1 MLGMKNLKIGTKI
14 VIAPL
19 IGVVFLFLLA
29 VFSNNALKSSKYT
42 LNEIVDVKFKMYKES
57 SSLLRDINLFNSA
70 VYKIFSYVSSGLE
83 KEKAEKEKLILEEL
97 KVKIDKRLKAINKAA
112 YLDEKNKKIFKNL
125 AEDLDEYNDAITGA
139 LTMLTISAMQ
149 SVPGQPVNMNVSMPM
164 LAVTDELFLKINNVI
179 TNINKEADA
188 QNEISHED
196 ALFKIDSTLN
206 TLYSIIIISLILS
219 IIMIIAVT
227 KAIKKPLKNFEEGLL
242 DFFKYVNNEVDEAKL
257 IKIDC
262 TDELGIMAKVVNDN
276 IIKIKNGIEED
287 KVLIASAINEAS
299 RAKLG
304 FLDARILGDTSNPAL
319 HQLRDVINEMLEA
332 VESNIKSAVDV
343 MSQYSS
349 YDYRAKIDIANME
362 GDLKTLCHDINNM
375 GTAVT
380 SMLVENKKIG
390 LTLTS
395 NAQNLSFNVDSLTT
409 SANNQA
415 ANLEET
421 AAAVEEITSNMQ
433 NSSEY
438 ISKMASYANEV
449 SKSVLEGQELANKTA
464 ISMDNINE
472 QTNAIADAI
481 TVIDQI
487 AFQTNILSLNAAVE
501 AATAGEAGKGF
512 AVVAQEVRNLAS
524 RSADAA
530 KEIKEL
536 VVNAT
541 SKTND
546 GKIISAEMIEG
557 YNKLNSNIHNT
568 LELISNVSDSSK
580 EQLSAIEQIN
590 DAVNTLDKAT
600 QENASSAGATNTIAQ
615 EVNSIAQKVVEHTN
629 DKEFHGK

>member
-1 MLGMKNLKIGTKI
+1 MLGIKNLKIGTKI
-14 VIAPL
+14 IVAPL

-29 VFSNNALKSSKYT
+29 VFSNNALQSNKYT
-42 LNEIVDVKFKMYKES
+42 LNEIVDVKFQMYKES

-70 VYKIFSYVSSGLE
+70 VYKVFSYVSSGLE
-83 KEKAEKEKLILEEL
+83 KEKAQKEKEVLETL
-97 KVKIDKRLKAINKAA
+97 KAKIDKRLKAINKAS
-112 YLDEKNKKIFKNL
+112 YLDKKNKKIFKEL
-125 AEDLDEYNDAITGA
+125 AADLEEYNDAITGA
-139 LTMLTISAMQ
+139 LTMLDISAMQ

-179 TNINKEADA
+179 TNINKEADT
-188 QNEISHED
+188 QNKISHED
-196 ALFKIDSTLN
+196 ALLKIDSTLN
-206 TLYSIIIISLILS
+206 TLYTIIIISLLSS
-219 IIMIIAVT
+219 IIMIIIVT
-227 KAIKKPLKNFEEGLL
+227 KAIKKPLQDFENGLL

-257 IKIDC
+257 INIDC
-262 TDELGIMAKVVNDN
+262 ADELGIMAQVVNNN
-276 IIKIKNGIEED
+276 IVKIKDGIEED
-287 KVLIASAINEAS
+287 KVLIDSAITEAN

-304 FLDARILGDTSNPAL
+304 FMDARILGDTSNPAL

-332 VESNIKSAVDV
+332 VENNIKSAVDV
-343 MSQYSS
+343 LSQYSN
-349 YDYRAKIDIANME
+349 YDYRATIDTSKMD
-362 GDLKTLCHDINNM
+362 GDLKSLCSDINNM
-375 GTAVT
+375 GSAVT
-380 SMLVENKKIG
+380 AMLIENKKIG
-390 LTLTS
+390 LTLIS
-395 NAQNLSFNVDSLTT
+395 NAQNLSLNVDSLTT

-438 ISKMASYANEV
+438 ISKMASYATEV
-449 SKSVLEGQELANKTA
+449 SNSVLEGQELANKTA
-464 ISMDNINE
+464 VSMDKINE

-512 AVVAQEVRNLAS
+512 AVVAQEVRNLAA

-530 KEIKEL
+530 REIKEL
-536 VVNAT
+536 VENAT

-546 GKIISAEMIEG
+546 GKNISSNMIEG
-557 YNKLNSNIHNT
+557 YNTLNSNIHNT

-590 DAVNTLDKAT
+590 DVVNTLDKAT

-615 EVNSIAQKVVEHTN
+615 EVNSIAQKVVTHTN
-629 DKEFHGK
+629 DKEFDGK

>member
-1 MLGMKNLKIGTKI
+1 MLGIKNLKIGTKI
-14 VIAPL
+14 VVAPL
-19 IGVVFLFLLA
+19 IGLIFLFLLA
-29 VFSNNALKSSKYT
+29 GFTNNALKSSKFT
-42 LNEIVDVKFKMYKES
+42 LNEIVDVKFQMYKES
-57 SSLLRDINLFNSA
+57 SRLLRDINLFNST

-83 KEKAEKEKLILEEL
+83 KEKAQKEKETLETL
-97 KVKIDKRLKAINKAA
+97 KIKIDKRLKSINKASF
-112 YLDEKNKKIFKNL
+112 LDTKNKKVFKQL
-125 AEDLDEYNDAITGA
+125 AIDLDEYNDAIVGA
-139 LTMLTISAMQ
+139 LTMLDISAMQ

-164 LAVTDELFLKINNVI
+164 LTVTDELFLKINNDI
-179 TNINKEADA
+179 TNINKEADK
-188 QNEISHED
+188 QNKISHED
-196 ALFKIDSTLN
+196 ALLKIDTTLM
-206 TLYSIIIISLILS
+206 TLYTIIMVSLVLS
-219 IIMIIAVT
+219 VIMIILVT
-227 KAIKKPLKNFEEGLL
+227 KAIKKPLLSFQEGLL
-242 DFFKYVNNEVDEAKL
+242 EFFKYVNNEVEEAKL

-262 TDELGIMAKVVNDN
+262 TDELGVMAKLVNNN
-276 IIKIKNGIEED
+276 IEKIQSGIEED
-287 KVLIASAINEAS
+287 KVLIDSAITEAN

-304 FLDARILGDTSNPAL
+304 YLDARILGDTSNPSL

-332 VESNIKSAVDV
+332 VEENIKSAVGV
-343 MSQYSS
+343 LSQYTA
-349 YDYRAKIDIANME
+349 YDYRAKIDTSKME
-362 GDLKTLCHDINNM
+362 GDLKALCSDINSM
-375 GTAVT
+375 GSAVT

-390 LTLTS
+390 LNLTS
-395 NAQNLSFNVDSLTT
+395 NAKNLSSNVDSLTT

-438 ISKMASYANEV
+438 ILKMTSYANEV
-449 SKSVLEGQELANKTA
+449 SNSVKDGQELANKTA
-464 ISMDNINE
+464 DSMDKINE

-512 AVVAQEVRNLAS
+512 AVVAQEVRNLAA

-530 KEIKEL
+530 REIKEL
-536 VVNAT
+536 VENAT

-546 GKIISAEMIEG
+546 GKNISTDMIAG

-568 LELISNVSDSSK
+568 LELISNVSSSSK
-580 EQLSAIEQIN
+580 EQLNAIEQIN

-615 EVNSIAQKVVEHTN
+615 EVNNIANKVVEHTN
-629 DKEFHGK
+629 DKEFEGK